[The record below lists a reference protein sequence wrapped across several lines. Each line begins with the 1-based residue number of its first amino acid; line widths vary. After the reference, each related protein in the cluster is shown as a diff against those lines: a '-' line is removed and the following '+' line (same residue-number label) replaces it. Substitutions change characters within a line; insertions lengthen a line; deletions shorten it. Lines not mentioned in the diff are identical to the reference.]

1 MDKIEVLTRLA
12 NVADDLDSRGMEKEA
27 DAIAEVMEKVAQV
40 NPWTAFTDG
49 VGNLGNMASNF
60 VQGVGNVATAL
71 NPINA
76 IGYGVQQVGQGA
88 QNLYNGFVDDVA
100 AAANKQN
107 GNKPGSVAG
116 GAAAAASAAANAVP
130 QNNTLMNVGSQGP
143 QVSNWQH
150 FLVSHGLLAPNEV
163 DGIYG
168 PRTQRATATF
178 QQGSGITVDGI
189 AGPETYGKA
198 RAAGYKG

>member
-1 MDKIEVLTRLA
+1 MDKLEVLTRLA
-12 NVADDLDSRGMEKEA
+12 SVADDLDACGMEKEA
-27 DAIAEVMEKVAQV
+27 SEITEVMQRVAQV
-40 NPWTAFTDG
+40 NPWQAFTNG
-49 VGNLGNMASNF
+49 IGNFGNAASNF
-60 VQGVGNVATAL
+60 IQGVGDAATAL

-100 AAANKQN
+100 AAAADKNKAAAPATAA
-107 GNKPGSVAG
+107 GAVAG
-116 GAAAAASAAANAVP
+116 AP
-130 QNNTLMNVGSQGP
+130 QNNTLITLGSQGP
-143 QVSNWQH
+143 LVNNWQH

-178 QQGSGITVDGI
+178 QQSNGITVDGI

-198 RAAGYKG
+198 RAVGYKG